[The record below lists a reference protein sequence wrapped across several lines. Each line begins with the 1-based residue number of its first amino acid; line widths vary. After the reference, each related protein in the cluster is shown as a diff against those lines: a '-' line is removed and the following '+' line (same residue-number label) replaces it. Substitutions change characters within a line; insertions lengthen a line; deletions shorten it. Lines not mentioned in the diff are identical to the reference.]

1 MDRIYKALE
10 KAVAISG
17 LAKDPLADTMIIT
30 DSNERVDRRK
40 DKRYLKRLIVK
51 IGSEKLCRSG
61 IMKDVSGEGMFVM
74 SSKDFTKDMVITIE
88 LPLPNNEM
96 SFLTGIITRNVE
108 IDESNWL
115 TGVGIKFIEKDETFH
130 SFLTTLT

>member
-30 DSNERVDRRK
+30 DRNERVDRRK
-40 DKRYLKRLIVK
+40 GKRYLKRLIVK

-61 IMKDVSGEGMFVM
+61 IMKDVSGDGMFVM